1 MRHLH
6 LHGYGDPFTL
16 LHILQAVR
24 DLAAGEQIEIRS
36 DRAEPLAELLRLLPA
51 DRCRAEEVTE
61 SGPAPGRRLLV
72 TAGGTAATRCD
83 GADHPNPMEKNPRC
97 GNCCKI

>member
-24 DLAAGEQIEIRS
+24 DLAAGEQIEIRC

-51 DRCRAEEVTE
+51 DRCRAVELAGVGE
-61 SGPAPGRRLLV
+61 PPGHRLLV
-72 TAGGTAATRCD
+72 TATVAAD
-83 GADHPNPMEKNPRC
+83 NPNPNPMEKNPRC
-97 GNCCKI
+97 GNCCNG

>member
-51 DRCRAEEVTE
+51 K
-61 SGPAPGRRLLV
+61 
-72 TAGGTAATRCD
+72 ATS
-83 GADHPNPMEKNPRC
+83 
-97 GNCCKI
+97 I

>member
-24 DLAAGEQIEIRS
+24 DLAAGEQIEIHC

-61 SGPAPGRRLLV
+61 AVPAPGRRLLV
-72 TAGGTAATRCD
+72 TAAGAATTGRD
-83 GADHPNPMEKNPRC
+83 GADNPNYMEKNP
-97 GNCCKI
+97 

>member
-6 LHGYGDPFTL
+6 LHGHGDPFTL

-36 DRAEPLAELLRLLPA
+36 ERAEPLAELLRLLPA
-51 DRCRAEEVTE
+51 DRCRAEEVAE
-61 SGPAPGRRLLV
+61 AGQAPGRRLLV
-72 TAGGTAATRCD
+72 TAGGAATTRRD
-83 GADHPNPMEKNPRC
+83 GADNPNPMEKNP
-97 GNCCKI
+97 